1 MKTDQILD
9 AFAALGIHLSKQ
21 DEQLNQLIESA
32 HIYNGWFTSEN
43 IHYAIA
49 ELSRTLR
56 KENLVK
62 WQQTWSKNK
71 PIKTSKNVGIIMA
84 GNIPLVGFHDLL
96 CVLCSGNKCSIKL
109 SSKDDK
115 LIPYLVDIL
124 VQYEPQLKEQV
135 EFIDKLENIQAVIAT
150 GSNNSARYFEY
161 YFGKYPNIIRKN
173 RTSIAVLTGNESQE
187 ELEKFC
193 DDIFL
198 YFGLGCRNISKLFV
212 PENYDFTKLL
222 DVISETYQHINSHN
236 KYMNNYDYNRAILL
250 MNLTPHL
257 DTGFLLVKED
267 VSLFAP
273 TAIVHYEYYNSV
285 KEIEQTLTEQSEN
298 IQCVITKT
306 GILNTK
312 TVEFG
317 NSQKPELW
325 DYADNVNTMEFL
337 LDL

>member
-1 MKTDQILD
+1 MNTDQILD
-9 AFAALGIHLSKQ
+9 AFSELGIHLIKK
-21 DEQLNQLIESA
+21 DEQLAQLIESA
-32 HIYNGWFTSEN
+32 HIHNGWFTSEN
-43 IHYAIA
+43 INYAIV

-62 WQQTWSKNK
+62 WQQTWSNTKAN
-71 PIKTSKNVGIIMA
+71 KTSKNVGIIMA
-84 GNIPLVGFHDLL
+84 GNIPFVGFHDLL
-96 CVLCSGNKCSIKL
+96 CVVCSGNKCSIKL
-109 SSKDDK
+109 STKDNK
-115 LIPYLVDIL
+115 LIPYLVDKL
-124 VQYEPQLKEQV
+124 VQYEPQLKEKV
-135 EFIDKLENIQAVIAT
+135 EFVDKLENIEAVIAT

-173 RTSIAVLTGNESQE
+173 RTSIGVLTGIESEE

-198 YFGLGCRNISKLFV
+198 YFGLGCRNVSKLYV

-222 DVISETYQHINSHN
+222 DVISETYEKLKSHN

-267 VSLFAP
+267 ASIFAP
-273 TAIVHYEYYNSV
+273 TAILHFEYYNGT
-285 KEIEQTLTEQSEN
+285 KEVEQALIKESEN
-298 IQCVITKT
+298 IQCIVAKT
-306 GILNTK
+306 DTLNTE
-312 TVEFG
+312 TIEFG

-325 DYADNVNTMEFL
+325 DYADNINTMEFL
-337 LDL
+337 LNL